1 MYDICVRYDNNNKN
15 KVKTFLYEKK
25 NIQNVRFNFYFVFIS
40 LHLSVVCYKNFEITY
55 RYNKNLLKCGFL

>member
-15 KVKTFLYEKK
+15 KVKTFLYEQKK

-40 LHLSVVCYKNFEITY
+40 LHLSVVCYKTA
-55 RYNKNLLKCGFL
+55 NKHIGTTKIC